1 MTARLADAME
11 VNDDDLRALG
21 AARAQQVRDYFVQTG
36 KIDLARLFLANVAA
50 GATTQNKGP
59 RVFLTLQ

>member
-1 MTARLADAME
+1 
-11 VNDDDLRALG
+11 
-21 AARAQQVRDYFVQTG
+21 VQTG